1 VDIRQELADGGGDD
15 LMDRRPVIEA
25 MDLSVTYR
33 LPRNPTRSVQEFAIR
48 LLKQQVHYEDLRAL
62 TNVSFSLAR
71 GSMLGVIGANGAGKS
86 TLMKAVARVLAPTGG
101 RIIVRGRVAP
111 LIELGAGFHPDMT
124 GHENLLL
131 YGTILGHDPDEL
143 RRHADEIA
151 HWAEVQEFMDSPV
164 RTYSSG
170 MLTRLGFAVATWAE
184 PDILVVDEV
193 LAVGDERFQER
204 SRQRI
209 ETLLGRGTAVLF
221 VSHAMDSV
229 RELAQ
234 TVLWLDH
241 GDLIML
247 GEPDEVVDAYL
258 SAQRLTGEGSARHS
272 PAAVGRE

>member
-1 VDIRQELADGGGDD
+1 
-15 LMDRRPVIEA
+15 MKPRPVIEA
-25 MDLSVTYR
+25 SNLSVAYR
-33 LPRNPTRSVQEFAIR
+33 LPRNPTHSVQEFAIR
-48 LLKQQVHYEDLRAL
+48 RLKRQIEYEELWALRGA
-62 TNVSFSLAR
+62 SFSLAP
-71 GSMLGVIGANGAGKS
+71 GAVLGVIGANGAGKS
-86 TLMKAVARVLAPTGG
+86 TLMKVVARVLPPTAG

-131 YGTILGHDPDEL
+131 YGTILGHDPSVL

-151 HWAEVQEFMDSPV
+151 DWAEVRDFMDVPI

-170 MLTRLGFAVATWAE
+170 MLTRLGFAIATWAE
-184 PDILVVDEV
+184 PEILVVDEV

-204 SRQRI
+204 SKQRI
-209 ETLLGRGTAVLF
+209 HGMLERGTAVMF

-241 GDLIML
+241 GQPVML
-247 GEPDEVVDAYL
+247 GAADEVIDSYL
-258 SAQRLTGEGSARHS
+258 AAQHQLDQVPGA
-272 PAAVGRE
+272 